1 MSGESTMASAGNS
14 MIRVEVDRELAPVV
28 PGFLEKRLLECA
40 LIERL
45 LVEGDLAEIRILGH
59 RMKGAGGSYGF
70 DELSEIGEGL
80 ESAAVVHDVDTIRSA
95 VGRLRGYLARVE
107 VVYVET

>member
-1 MSGESTMASAGNS
+1 
-14 MIRVEVDRELAPVV
+14 MIRVEVDQELAPVV
-28 PGFLEKRLLECA
+28 PVFLEKRLMDCV

-45 LVEGDLAEIRILGH
+45 LLEGDLAEIRTLGH

-70 DELSEIGEGL
+70 DEVSDIGETL
-80 ESAAVVHDVDTIRSA
+80 ECAALVHDVDTIRRA
-95 VGRLRGYLARVE
+95 VERLRNYLARVS